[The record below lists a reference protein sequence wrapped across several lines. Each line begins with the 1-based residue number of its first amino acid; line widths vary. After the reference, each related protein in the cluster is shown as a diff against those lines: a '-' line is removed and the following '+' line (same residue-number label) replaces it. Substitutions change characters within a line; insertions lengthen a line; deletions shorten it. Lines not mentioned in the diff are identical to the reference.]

1 MYFIEICYVG
11 SKLEQEVKEF
21 QDCPVFAHGPLEVGA
36 VNPIPLSIPMLPGSA
51 AANFGGGG
59 DYSGQGHFP
68 RGQQMGGP
76 SGGQGGQFH
85 GGRGSFSGGGR
96 GEGGR
101 GGRGDSLGRGRGDGG
116 RGRGGGGR
124 GMADA
129 SGGSSYYQLQA
140 GAGAV
145 AVAVQ
150 QAPSVIQGL
159 PGPAGTRKKTRFE

>member
-1 MYFIEICYVG
+1 MPPSITHFVG

-21 QDCPVFAHGPLEVGA
+21 QDCPVFAYGPLEVGA
-36 VNPIPLSIPMLPGSA
+36 PNPIPLSIPMLPGSA
-51 AANFGGGG
+51 TSNFGGGG

-76 SGGQGGQFH
+76 SGGSGGQFH

-101 GGRGDSLGRGRGDGG
+101 GGRGDNLGRGRGDGG
-116 RGRGGGGR
+116 RGRGAGGR
-124 GMADA
+124 GGLGDA
-129 SGGSSYYQLQA
+129 AGGSSYYQSQA
-140 GAGAV
+140 SGGAA
-145 AVAVQ
+145 Q
-150 QAPSVIQGL
+150 QIPAAIQGL